1 VLVDLRAL
9 DLPIA
14 TALSPAALVNAA
26 ANACA
31 TLARDIAALAAAG
44 SPLRLHVV
52 TAGAAIDP
60 LQAALAGCARSL
72 GREYPQHWGG
82 LLDIERSAPPTPD
95 ILLRALSADE
105 DERTLTAG
113 ALRAARLEAHHA
125 QAHAIATGPW
135 LITGGFG
142 ALGLEAIEIL
152 AAAGVRRIAVL
163 HRHPPSTAAE
173 TRLAALDVEIVRVS
187 CDLRD
192 AEAVAAAV
200 TQAQAVLG
208 PMAGIVHVAGVRGDA
223 LAPAI
228 TADLAREV
236 FAAKLGA
243 ATALARAIAGTATKL
258 VLFGSIAGP
267 LGAAGQALYAA
278 ANAGLDAVAAAC
290 GGTTLHWPVWQ
301 GTGMAAGGATGWAGL
316 GLLPLERAIGRRLLV
331 EGMAAAGTRCY
342 VAADWPTLSAAGAAG
357 RSLPRVLVPAAK
369 DAGWLR
375 RDLGRLATPAERRD
389 DLELKLADM
398 LAALLG
404 YDSSDSLDRQ
414 RGFLDIGLD
423 SLLAVRL
430 RNQLQD
436 MLGLPLPQS
445 LAFDNPNLASLSDFL
460 LQEAGLTETQAVEDP
475 GKLADEL
482 EAELVRA
489 GY

>member
-1 VLVDLRAL
+1 M
-9 DLPIA
+9 
-14 TALSPAALVNAA
+14 
-26 ANACA
+26 
-31 TLARDIAALAAAG
+31 
-44 SPLRLHVV
+44 
-52 TAGAAIDP
+52 
-60 LQAALAGCARSL
+60 
-72 GREYPQHWGG
+72 
-82 LLDIERSAPPTPD
+82 
-95 ILLRALSADE
+95 
-105 DERTLTAG
+105 
-113 ALRAARLEAHHA
+113 
-125 QAHAIATGPW
+125 
-135 LITGGFG
+135 
-142 ALGLEAIEIL
+142 
-152 AAAGVRRIAVL
+152 
-163 HRHPPSTAAE
+163 
-173 TRLAALDVEIVRVS
+173 
-187 CDLRD
+187 
-192 AEAVAAAV
+192 
-200 TQAQAVLG
+200 LG
-208 PMAGIVHVAGVRGDA
+208 PLDGIVHVAGVRGDA

-228 TADLAREV
+228 TTDLAREV

-243 ATALARAIAGTATKL
+243 AATLARCIAGTATKL
-258 VLFGSIAGP
+258 VLFGSIAAP

-278 ANAGLDAVAAAC
+278 ANAGLEAVAAAC

-301 GTGMAAGGATGWAGL
+301 GTGMAATGATGWAGL
-316 GLLPLERAIGRRLLV
+316 GFTPLESTTGRRLLA
-331 EGMAAAGTRCY
+331 EGMAAAATRCY
-342 VAADWPTLSAAGAAG
+342 VAAEWPTLAASGAAG

-375 RDLGRLATPAERRD
+375 RDLGRLATPAERGD
-389 DLELKLADM
+389 ELELKLANM

-460 LQEAGLTETQAVEDP
+460 LRETGLTETRAAEDP
-475 GKLADEL
+475 DKLADEL

>member
-1 VLVDLRAL
+1 
-9 DLPIA
+9 
-14 TALSPAALVNAA
+14 
-26 ANACA
+26 
-31 TLARDIAALAAAG
+31 
-44 SPLRLHVV
+44 
-52 TAGAAIDP
+52 
-60 LQAALAGCARSL
+60 
-72 GREYPQHWGG
+72 
-82 LLDIERSAPPTPD
+82 
-95 ILLRALSADE
+95 
-105 DERTLTAG
+105 
-113 ALRAARLEAHHA
+113 
-125 QAHAIATGPW
+125 
-135 LITGGFG
+135 
-142 ALGLEAIEIL
+142 
-152 AAAGVRRIAVL
+152 
-163 HRHPPSTAAE
+163 
-173 TRLAALDVEIVRVS
+173 
-187 CDLRD
+187 
-192 AEAVAAAV
+192 
-200 TQAQAVLG
+200 
-208 PMAGIVHVAGVRGDA
+208 
-223 LAPAI
+223 
-228 TADLAREV
+228 
-236 FAAKLGA
+236 
-243 ATALARAIAGTATKL
+243 
-258 VLFGSIAGP
+258 
-267 LGAAGQALYAA
+267 
-278 ANAGLDAVAAAC
+278 
-290 GGTTLHWPVWQ
+290 
-301 GTGMAAGGATGWAGL
+301 
-316 GLLPLERAIGRRLLV
+316 
-331 EGMAAAGTRCY
+331 MAAAGTRCY